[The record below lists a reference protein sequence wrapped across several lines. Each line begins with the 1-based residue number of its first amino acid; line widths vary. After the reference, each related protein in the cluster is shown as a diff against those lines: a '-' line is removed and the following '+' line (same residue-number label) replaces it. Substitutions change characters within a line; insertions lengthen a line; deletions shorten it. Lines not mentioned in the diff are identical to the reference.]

1 MFGNSRPVV
10 FKSYARRRSS
20 WRLPRWFVLL
30 LSGIAIGA
38 ACVVVVQERYLPP
51 RLSADASE
59 RLNRA
64 LEESD
69 AERLKLRSGLGQVT
83 KRLESALA
91 DRKGLA
97 DDLAASRAAAERL
110 RDDVASAV
118 ASLPPDPRGGAVE
131 VRAGRFTAKA
141 GMLAYE
147 VVLTRQ
153 HATAK
158 PWVGVMQLVMNG
170 ESAQGAA
177 ATVTLNAVP
186 LSFSSHEIVR
196 GSLPLPEGF
205 RPRRATIQVLDRA
218 AAKPLGMR
226 VMLVS

>member
-1 MFGNSRPVV
+1 
-10 FKSYARRRSS
+10 
-20 WRLPRWFVLL
+20 LPRWFVLL
-30 LSGIAIGA
+30 LSGIAVGA
-38 ACVVVVQERYLPP
+38 AGVVVVQERYLPP

-64 LEESD
+64 LEKSD
-69 AERLKLRSGLGQVT
+69 AERLKLASGLGEVT
-83 KRLESALA
+83 KRLESVLA

-97 DDLAASRAAAERL
+97 DDLAASRVATERL

-158 PWVGVMQLVMNG
+158 PWVGVMQLVMSG

-177 ATVTLNAVP
+177 ATVTLKPVA
-186 LSFSSHEIVR
+186 LSLGSHEIVR

-205 RPRRATIQVLDRA
+205 RPRQATIQVLDRA
-218 AAKPLGMR
+218 AARPLGMR
-226 VMLVS
+226 VLRVS